1 MWISAMDEKVGILVE
16 GGSRKYAEGLK
27 ESKSIRP
34 WTVRSVVDLVDLIT
48 TLTGE
53 SKAWSG

>member
-1 MWISAMDEKVGILVE
+1 MDEKVGILVE